1 MPRLEAKPL
10 PPTPVWLGRLGLE
23 LKRLAVPLLGTR
35 HRGLLSF
42 TFDVPLE
49 PLRPPAASPE
59 QWLFWHRPEADHRL
73 LGAGKAVRL
82 SERGEGRFQRL
93 GRRVR
98 LLQEHWTHINQ
109 GRANPVA
116 RAFLG
121 FAFDPGEEPEGPWR
135 GFPNLAWVVPS
146 LLLEWRKG
154 HCTLTF
160 SHDCAQEAP
169 PEQVVSH
176 WITQLRQLLGAD
188 EDRGPER
195 PLQLQARQEVP
206 DAARWIGSVEAAVA
220 AIRRRERLRKVVLS
234 RTLELRFQA
243 PPDSGALFERLAE
256 DFPGCVTLGARFG
269 GSTLVAAT
277 PERLLALEGG
287 EVCSDAIAGTVP
299 GSATIADEGMRRHEH
314 QPVVE
319 AIRAALADWCEE
331 VEAEARPRSL
341 QLHELSHLATPVRAR
356 LREGADLFS
365 LLAALH
371 PTPAVGGVPLDEAMA
386 WIRTHEG
393 HRRGWYTGAFGWMGD
408 AERAELSVVLR
419 CGLLEASRLT
429 LFAGAG
435 ITEVSVPATEFE
447 ETGLK
452 FQVLLDRLLR

>member
-1 MPRLEAKPL
+1 MPRLEATSL

-23 LKRLAVPLLGTR
+23 LKRLAVPLLGAR
-35 HRGLLSF
+35 HQGLLSF

-49 PLRPPAASPE
+49 PLTPPTACSDH
-59 QWLFWHRPEADHRL
+59 WCFWHRPEADHRL
-73 LGAGKAVRL
+73 LGAGRAVWFT
-82 SERGEGRFQRL
+82 EAGEGRFRRL
-93 GRRVR
+93 ASRVR
-98 LLQEHWTHINQ
+98 RQQEDWIHINQ
-109 GRANPVA
+109 GRANPLA

-121 FAFDPGEEPEGPWR
+121 FAFDSEERPGGIWG
-135 GFPNLAWVVPS
+135 GFPNLTWMVPS

-160 SHDCAQEAP
+160 SHDCALKRS
-169 PEQVVSH
+169 PEQVVSD
-176 WITQLRQLLGAD
+176 WITRLRQLLEAQV
-188 EDRGPER
+188 GPEVEQPAR
-195 PLQLQARQEVP
+195 LQACREVP
-206 DAARWIGSVEAAVA
+206 QANHWTASVAAAVA

-234 RTLELRFQA
+234 RTLELRFRV
-243 PPDSGALFERLAE
+243 PPDSRALLERLAA
-256 DFPGCVTLGARFG
+256 DFPGCAVLGARFG
-269 GSTLVAAT
+269 GATLVAAT

-299 GSATIADEGMRRHEH
+299 GSASISDEGMRRHEH

-319 AIRAALADWCEE
+319 AIRAAFANWCEE
-331 VEAEARPRSL
+331 VQVEARPRSL
-341 QLHELSHLATPVRAR
+341 RLRELSHLATPVRAR
-356 LREGADLFS
+356 LREGTDLFS
-365 LLAALH
+365 LLEALH
-371 PTPAVGGVPLDEAMA
+371 PTPAVGGVPLDEAMT
-386 WIRTHEG
+386 WIRAHEG

-435 ITEVSVPATEFE
+435 ITEVSDPAAEFE

-452 FQVLLDRLLR
+452 FRTLLDRLRP